1 MKKTG
6 RPLILETRCL
16 ERTGITMT
24 EYYRQCSGKMNIYAA
39 AKGLDVSPN
48 TIYNWLH
55 RNRLEWSS
63 PTDNNREPFRFEFR
77 GRRGTRS
84 EHCRLAGVKHGT
96 VSKIMLALRVG
107 FADAVDIA
115 AYRAKARDEIIAIK
129 DRCRAAG
136 ISESNVRKI
145 RKDYGI
151 SAADALEIAI
161 VRKATR
167 EARDGK

>member
-1 MKKTG
+1 
-6 RPLILETRCL
+6 
-16 ERTGITMT
+16 MT

-39 AKGLDVSPN
+39 AKTLDVSPN

-96 VSKIMLALRVG
+96 VIKIMRACHVG
-107 FADAVDIA
+107 FADAVGIA
-115 AYRAKARDEIIAIK
+115 VSGAKARDEILAIRG
-129 DRCRAAG
+129 RCREAG
-136 ISESNVRKI
+136 VSESSVRKI
-145 RKDYGI
+145 LRDYGV
-151 SAADALEIAI
+151 SAVDALEIAI

-167 EARDGK
+167 DARNGK

>member
-1 MKKTG
+1 MKTG
-6 RPLILETRCL
+6 RPPILERRCL
-16 ERTGITMT
+16 ERTGISMT
-24 EYYRQCSGKMNIYAA
+24 EYYRQCSGKMNIHAA
-39 AKGLDVSPN
+39 AKTLDISPN

-84 EHCRLAGVKHGT
+84 EHCRLAGAKHGT
-96 VSKIMLALRVG
+96 VSKIMRACHVG
-107 FADAVDIA
+107 FADAVGIA
-115 AYRAKARDEIIAIK
+115 VSRAKARDEIIAIR
-129 DRCRAAG
+129 DRCREAG
-136 ISESNVRKI
+136 ASESNVRKI

-167 EARDGK
+167 EARHG

>member
-39 AKGLDVSPN
+39 AKGLEVSPN

-84 EHCRLAGVKHGT
+84 EHCRLAGAKHGT
-96 VSKIMLALRVG
+96 VSKIMRACHVG
-107 FADAVDIA
+107 FADAVGIA
-115 AYRAKARDEIIAIK
+115 VSRAKARDEIIAIR
-129 DRCRAAG
+129 DRCREAG
-136 ISESNVRKI
+136 VSESNVRKI